1 MINKFD
7 LSIILPCYNEA
18 SILIESLNEI
28 INTLNQTVYS
38 YEIIFI
44 DDNSKDETQR
54 IIKKIANTKNNIRW
68 IFHQKNTG
76 RGSAVVDGLRI
87 AKGNIIGFIDVDLE
101 IHARYIPSMVVA
113 IKEEGFDM
121 ASAYR
126 IYKLS
131 LRSLAR
137 HLASISYRWLVKSL
151 IKLPLKD
158 TEAGFK
164 FFRKENILP
173 LLDKAKD
180 KRWFWDTEISYFA
193 YSNNLKIK
201 EIPCLFIRRK
211 DKPSSVKILKDSIDY
226 LRKLLSFYRNS
237 R

>member
-1 MINKFD
+1 M
-7 LSIILPCYNEA
+7 
-18 SILIESLNEI
+18 
-28 INTLNQTVYS
+28 
-38 YEIIFI
+38 
-44 DDNSKDETQR
+44 
-54 IIKKIANTKNNIRW
+54 RW

-76 RGSAVVDGLRI
+76 RGSAVEDGLRI
-87 AKGNIIGFIDVDLE
+87 AQGNIIGFIDVDLE

-131 LRSLAR
+131 PRSLLR
-137 HLASISYRWLVKSL
+137 HLASISYRRLVKSL

-158 TEAGFK
+158 TETGFK
-164 FFRKENILP
+164 FFRKEKILP
-173 LLDKAKD
+173 LLDKARD
-180 KRWFWDTEISYFA
+180 KQWFWDTEISYFT
-193 YSNNLKIK
+193 YTNNLKIK

-211 DKPSSVKILKDSIDY
+211 DKPSSVNILNDSIDY